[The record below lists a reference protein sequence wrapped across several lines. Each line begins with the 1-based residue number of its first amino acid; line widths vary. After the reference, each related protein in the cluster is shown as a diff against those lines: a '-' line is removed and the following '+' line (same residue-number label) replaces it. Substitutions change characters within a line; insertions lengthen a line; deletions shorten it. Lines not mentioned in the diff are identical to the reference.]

1 MQDIITIH
9 KPDPQME
16 PPAHPPSEDIFDIVH
31 AINNMNNMNNIFDSV
46 QRPPHSDADTDAS
59 DVVQKML
66 FLPDGSRA
74 PILQLVL
81 DPVAGSVPV
90 MDARH
95 VNFHD
100 MSDQDVLEA
109 ARSVA
114 KVEGGVLLRRRAWT
128 DAHYTY
134 SMMLYWDVVFFPRGW
149 ILSFRNMM
157 LPSDSD
163 DLHESYRI
171 PPHVPCVV
179 RRMPLCADCRS
190 VPNPHPD
197 PGADAD
203 AEYVDVVMLNDLV
216 RLRTVGGYWN
226 PIVLQT
232 DSGMMYMDA
241 KIDEMSEPYLRPCA
255 CPAWC
260 ASPDL
265 VVHDRQLLYLPWLD
279 DTIEVARI
287 RGVAG
292 LNMCRRW
299 FAELWFRRSDDDDHV
314 SGYLAEGPKRR
325 GLIAE
330 DADCND
336 LRIFKILFSN
346 AAWTWT
352 GIMTRGFLH
361 ERVERGA
368 TTVRV
373 EAMQPLFEYQSCR
386 QEEGV
391 MTMFVDHL
399 TRCDTLQAAEASN
412 PLLNVP
418 MTWL

>member
-16 PPAHPPSEDIFDIVH
+16 PPAHLPSEDIFDIVH

-114 KVEGGVLLRRRAWT
+114 KVEGGVLLRRRAWA

-179 RRMPLCADCRS
+179 RRMPLHGCQD
-190 VPNPHPD
+190 
-197 PGADAD
+197 
-203 AEYVDVVMLNDLV
+203 
-216 RLRTVGGYWN
+216 
-226 PIVLQT
+226 
-232 DSGMMYMDA
+232 
-241 KIDEMSEPYLRPCA
+241 
-255 CPAWC
+255 
-260 ASPDL
+260 
-265 VVHDRQLLYLPWLD
+265 
-279 DTIEVARI
+279 
-287 RGVAG
+287 
-292 LNMCRRW
+292 
-299 FAELWFRRSDDDDHV
+299 
-314 SGYLAEGPKRR
+314 
-325 GLIAE
+325 
-330 DADCND
+330 
-336 LRIFKILFSN
+336 
-346 AAWTWT
+346 
-352 GIMTRGFLH
+352 
-361 ERVERGA
+361 
-368 TTVRV
+368 
-373 EAMQPLFEYQSCR
+373 
-386 QEEGV
+386 
-391 MTMFVDHL
+391 
-399 TRCDTLQAAEASN
+399 
-412 PLLNVP
+412 
-418 MTWL
+418 